1 MEQGVTLGAL
11 EKAHGAHDM
20 ILPVLCRVVEVLEA
34 TGRREQVDLF
44 LRRAEACL
52 YRQELVRLARE
63 YVEAK

>member
-44 LRRAEACL
+44 L
-52 YRQELVRLARE
+52 QELVRLARE